1 MRDFLLADKGGNVN
15 FVDLGL
21 EPQKEDKIHSS
32 ADFLKG
38 AFNLPFTTR
47 ADLGTSRK
55 SAGTSEIGTL
65 PFVNKVLHDGDQ
77 QKEDS
82 AWPKPVSKPS
92 VKLIA
97 DRLQTDTLNTERLWE
112 ETSEA
117 ISKLQGSP
125 DSLEALCKAA
135 GDLRSAFNECK
146 LIWVSLMDFT
156 VSASLPKQC
165 QEQQTLEEIMR
176 ARKEIVQ
183 EVISEGIVVK
193 MIFS

>member
-47 ADLGTSRK
+47 ADVGTSRK

-112 ETSEA
+112 ETSE
-117 ISKLQGSP
+117 
-125 DSLEALCKAA
+125 
-135 GDLRSAFNECK
+135 CK
-146 LIWVSLMDFT
+146 LIWVFLMDFT

-176 ARKEIVQ
+176 AWKEIVQ